1 MRLSH
6 GTGVVQRA
14 ILGAVNA
21 QTRRA
26 QTTVEYM
33 LTLSVVTIAVIAALL
48 TFSDVIQVNTR
59 SVSSFLADELS
70 GQDDGTDQ
78 VQ

>member
-1 MRLSH
+1 MKL
-6 GTGVVQRA
+6 RA
-14 ILGAVNA
+14 
-21 QTRRA
+21 RRA

-59 SVSSFLADELS
+59 SVSSFLAEELS
-70 GQDDGTDQ
+70 GQDDGSDQ